1 MIHGKHIID
10 CIILLTLK
18 KPLVDPQQYVPY
30 LIFVCLARSSAELTG
45 EAILDAVRK
54 AENVSMS
61 TIVRLTKNY
70 S

>member
-18 KPLVDPQQYVPY
+18 KPLVDPQQYAPY

-54 AENVSMS
+54 AENFSMS
-61 TIVRLTKNY
+61 TIIRLT
-70 S
+70 

>member
-1 MIHGKHIID
+1 MINGKYISK
-10 CIILLTLK
+10 CITLLTLK
-18 KPLVDPQQYVPY
+18 NPLVDPQQYVPS

-54 AENVSMS
+54 AENISMS
-61 TIVRLTKNY
+61 PIIRLTKMY